1 MAAFNFPVMIPLWM
15 FPPAIVT
22 GNTCLIKPSEQDPGA
37 TLLMMELLQEAGAP
51 PGVVSV
57 SLLKLKHNSYIN
69 TIMFINQLVTIV
81 SNDH

>member
-37 TLLMMELLQEAGAP
+37 TLMMMELLQEAGAP
-51 PGVVSV
+51 AGVVNVSV
-57 SLLKLKHNSYIN
+57 VMFTLTIFKSELTFLMVQSYKCI
-69 TIMFINQLVTIV
+69 
-81 SNDH
+81 SK